1 MSFCL
6 SLELPVFALIMEH
19 MLQQPMHYPFRV
31 VKERGFKDLE
41 MEVVNNSLLKMV
53 KE

>member
-1 MSFCL
+1 
-6 SLELPVFALIMEH
+6 MEH

-31 VKERGFKDLE
+31 LKERGFKDLE
-41 MEVVNNSLLKMV
+41 MEVVHNSLLVKV